1 MRILL
6 VLEFRAS
13 VISHWRPESLVASFL
28 VGLKTKITQNSHN
41 FIPSQISLRKVWI
54 FKCVRS
60 SRLLLPPQNFHFVSN
75 SKFDEKGLEIEM
87 RPKFSLAFLS
97 TNWAT
102 SKCERKFF
110 LFQNFTVL
118 DAGCSFSFRIFKFVL
133 EFSMMELPVDED
145 PACSRVPR
153 FRDFP
158 LAAGESGCEF
168 SCRPENENNSKFAQ
182 FYSKSNFVEESL
194 DFQMCQ
200 KFSPP
205 SSSTKLSL
213 CF

>member
-60 SRLLLPPQNFHFVSN
+60 SRLLPPQKFQFVSN

-97 TNWAT
+97 TYWAT

-110 LFQNFTVL
+110 
-118 DAGCSFSFRIFKFVL
+118 FV
-133 EFSMMELPVDED
+133 
-145 PACSRVPR
+145 
-153 FRDFP
+153 
-158 LAAGESGCEF
+158 
-168 SCRPENENNSKFAQ
+168 
-182 FYSKSNFVEESL
+182 SNFHCIRRWL
-194 DFQMCQ
+194 QFLIRNFQVR
-200 KFSPP
+200 FGV
-205 SSSTKLSL
+205 
-213 CF
+213 